1 LKNGTPERRLAAIV
15 AMDVVGY
22 SRLMGAD
29 EEGTL
34 TTLKAHQDILTPMVQ
49 DHGGRLV
56 STAGDGLLLEFPSVV
71 EALTCSIKMQDVMED
86 KNKGITEDKQMLFR
100 IGINLGDIIIHT
112 DDDVFGEGVNV
123 AARIEQLSPS
133 GGICI
138 SRTVHDNVRDR
149 MDVNFEDMGEVDVKN
164 ITRPIRVFR
173 VLKEGEVAAPPLKSK
188 ASWQKSAIV
197 AAVVIA
203 LIVGGAS
210 AWLSEQPDFEPAD
223 PSKYAFAIPD
233 KPSIAV
239 LPFNNLTGDKDQE
252 YLSDGLT
259 ENIIAVLASTPEMI
273 VIARNST
280 FAFKGKAAKVQEIAE
295 QLGVRYILEGSIQ
308 KDGNKLRVTA
318 QLIDALNGQH
328 LWAERFDED
337 IKGIFELQ
345 DTIARKISDQMEVN
359 LTIGKQAATWRK
371 FYDTPELFDVMLK
384 GRVAFQ
390 TFSPEGHQMAE
401 RLWRDVHA
409 TLKDKAFG
417 NYLLAYIYLQKGWI
431 GISEDYA
438 KDFAIAKKYAQEALA
453 ANPKEARNHVLMSFI
468 NQGEGKFEAAIK
480 NIDDALKILPGG
492 GDENIQGGDMKIYV
506 GQPAEGVKLLE
517 KGMRLEPDYP
527 HYAIYTLAMGYRLLG
542 DYKKSKTISL
552 ASLDKKSDDVR
563 LRHNSFA
570 NLSIIAIL
578 EDDAEL
584 AKDYIR
590 QLLAEYPTANM
601 STFVRNRPRHKDKA
615 SFDKWMSALRTAG
628 LPEHPP
634 AK

>member
-1 LKNGTPERRLAAIV
+1 MDKENPERRLAAIV
-15 AMDVVGY
+15 AMDVVSY
-22 SRLMGAD
+22 SKLMGAD

-34 TTLKAHQDILTPMVQ
+34 STLIAHQDILIPMVQ
-49 DHGGRLV
+49 NHGGRLV

-86 KNKGITEDKQMLFR
+86 RNEGIAEDKQMLFR

-149 MDVNFEDMGEVDVKN
+149 MDVNFEDMGEVEVKN
-164 ITRPIRVFR
+164 IARPIRIFR
-173 VLKEGEVAAPPLKSK
+173 VLKDGEVAVKPPRK
-188 ASWQKSAIV
+188 
-197 AAVVIA
+197 
-203 LIVGGAS
+203 AS
-210 AWLSEQPDFEPAD
+210 AWKKFAASAVMIALLGGGAALWWSQQPDFKPANPD
-223 PSKYAFAIPD
+223 NYAFSIPN

-239 LPFNNLTGDKDQE
+239 LPFDNLTGDQSQE

-259 ENIIAVLASTPEMI
+259 ENIITVLTGTPELF
-273 VIARNST
+273 VIARNSS
-280 FAFKGKAAKVQEIAE
+280 FSFKGKATKVQQIAE

-328 LWAERFDED
+328 IWAERFDED
-337 IKGIFELQ
+337 IKGIFALQ

-359 LTIGKQAATWRK
+359 LTIGQQAASWRE
-371 FYDTPELFDVMLK
+371 FYETPELFDVMLQ
-384 GRVAFQ
+384 GRVAYQ
-390 TFSPEGHQMAE
+390 TFSPEGHQVAE
-401 RLWRDVHA
+401 RLWREVHA
-409 TLKDKAFG
+409 TLKDKSFG
-417 NYLLAYIYLQKGWI
+417 NFLLAYIYLQKGWI

-438 KDFAIAKKYAQEALA
+438 KDFEIAKKYAQEALA
-453 ANPKEARNHVLMSFI
+453 EKPEEASNHVLMSFI

-480 NIDDALKILPGG
+480 NIDDALRILPGG
-492 GDENIQGGDMKIYV
+492 GDENILGGDMKIYS

-542 DYKKSKTISL
+542 EYNKSKTISL
-552 ASLDKKSDDVR
+552 ASLDKKSNDVR
-563 LRHNSFA
+563 LRHKSFTNLAIIA
-570 NLSIIAIL
+570 NL
-578 EDDAEL
+578 EGDEEL
-584 AKDYIR
+584 ARNYVR
-590 QLLAEYPTANM
+590 QLLIEYPTANM
-601 STFVRNRPRHKDKA
+601 SAFVRSRPRYKDKA
-615 SFDKWMSALRTAG
+615 SFDNWIDALRTAG
-628 LPEHPP
+628 LPEKPP
-634 AK
+634 SK